1 MPVQWE
7 IRGEI
12 LILSLVGQF
21 TNEDIERA
29 VREAAADE
37 RFRPGMRL
45 LWDPRR
51 SQTAMSSPDLQWRIG
66 LVSNAARTGL
76 LSRFALVLRPDQ
88 GLSFE
93 IFASEAVKQLDVV
106 PIRAFTDLT
115 EALAWL
121 EGEEP

>member
-7 IRGEI
+7 IRGGI
-12 LILSLVGQF
+12 LVLSLVGQF
-21 TNEDIERA
+21 TNEDIGQA
-29 VREAAADE
+29 LQQAAADAT
-37 RFRPGMRL
+37 FRPGMRL

-51 SQTAMSSPDLQWRIG
+51 SQTPMSSADLQWRIG
-66 LVSNAARTGL
+66 LVSSAARAGL

-93 IFASEAVKQLDVV
+93 IFATEAVKQLDVV
-106 PIRAFTDLT
+106 PIRAFTDPA

-121 EGEEP
+121 EGDDP